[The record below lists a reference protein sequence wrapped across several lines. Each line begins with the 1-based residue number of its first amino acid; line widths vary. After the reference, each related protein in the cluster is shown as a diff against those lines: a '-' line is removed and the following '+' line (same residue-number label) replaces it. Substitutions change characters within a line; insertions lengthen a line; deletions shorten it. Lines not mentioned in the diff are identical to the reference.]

1 MARTQEEE
9 LQKLVRAQLQQDRRD
24 AANATT
30 RSPFHREVGGT
41 ISPTSPI
48 TTVDLTQSGSRQA
61 AHPVPTT
68 GPSVRDLSSEYA
80 GPNNGGFMA
89 QTLDAGQGLFNAAR
103 QMTPSAI
110 GGRFFDQA
118 LHGMSGESDLAREE
132 LSGTIP
138 SGIWNSMSNEQKNQ
152 MARGVVKDRNAAPN
166 TKAVGDAFGQ
176 STGSGY
182 GYGGAGGA
190 NAGGTTANVGPQGDA
205 VSRLQAARQPR
216 GLTFSNLFGS
226 TGFDP
231 ETGQFTTTESPE
243 YAQFQQG
250 LLGQLQGAQS
260 AYQSFNPQDAAA
272 EYLQGVNAIRE
283 PLRQG
288 QTQSALSRLVQSGK
302 LGATA
307 GTQAMAQLESAQE
320 NQRFQEGV
328 QAQQY
333 GQQQQQ
339 QMLANQAGLFGLAS
353 QVAQQQFQPQQQ
365 ALGAVPLLQEI
376 YSFPE
381 EPAFQQSLAQ
391 QALDAQRSA
400 NNTGMFGSIFGAIAP
415 HIFG

>member
-1 MARTQEEE
+1 
-9 LQKLVRAQLQQDRRD
+9 
-24 AANATT
+24 
-30 RSPFHREVGGT
+30 
-41 ISPTSPI
+41 
-48 TTVDLTQSGSRQA
+48 
-61 AHPVPTT
+61 
-68 GPSVRDLSSEYA
+68 
-80 GPNNGGFMA
+80 
-89 QTLDAGQGLFNAAR
+89 
-103 QMTPSAI
+103 
-110 GGRFFDQA
+110 
-118 LHGMSGESDLAREE
+118 
-132 LSGTIP
+132 
-138 SGIWNSMSNEQKNQ
+138 MSNEQKNQ

-166 TKAVGDAFGQ
+166 TKAAGDSFGQ

-182 GYGGAGGA
+182 SGGSTGGAFA
-190 NAGGTTANVGPQGDA
+190 QQPISNQGDA

-272 EYLQGVNAIRE
+272 EYLQGVNALRE
-283 PLRQG
+283 PLREQ

-307 GTQAMAQLESAQE
+307 GTQALAQLESAQE

-339 QMLANQAGLFGLAS
+339 QMLANQAGLFGLAG

-391 QALDAQRSA
+391 QALNAQKSA
-400 NNTGMFGSIFGAIAP
+400 NQSGLFGSIFKAIAP
-415 HIFG
+415 HFG